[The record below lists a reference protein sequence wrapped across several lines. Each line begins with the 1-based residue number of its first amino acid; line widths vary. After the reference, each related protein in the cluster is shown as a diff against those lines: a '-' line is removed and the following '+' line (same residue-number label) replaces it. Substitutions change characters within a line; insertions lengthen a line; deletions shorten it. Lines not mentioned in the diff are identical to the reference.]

1 MTEILPYL
9 LEQTPHILADVERL
23 ARLESPSG
31 DRDRINRVQDVNQE
45 WFGAFGQVRR
55 HTHELG
61 DILHVRIP
69 GQSGA
74 RVLLLAHMD
83 TVYPVGAWSDL
94 WRVEGEQ
101 AFGPGI
107 YDMKAGAVQA
117 LWALRAAEA
126 LGLKRNRTIDLLLT
140 ADEEMGSEASRP
152 FIEELAQGA
161 EAVLVLEAPSAKGD
175 LKIARKGVGDYSIEV
190 MGKAAHQGTEPENG
204 RNAIV
209 SAAHLVRELMKLQDP
224 QKGTTLG
231 PNVIHGGTAANVV
244 ADRAVLQ
251 VDVRIWDLSE
261 AGRIDAALRAIR
273 PLDGTRYEISGGL
286 NRPPMEPSDG
296 SMRLL
301 ERAQNM
307 ARRLG
312 FQVGAARVGG
322 ASDGNFTSR
331 LAPTLDGFGA
341 VGAHAHQKEKEYI
354 HIPSLAPRTALLA
367 GMMTEP

>member
-1 MTEILPYL
+1 M
-9 LEQTPHILADVERL
+9 
-23 ARLESPSG
+23 
-31 DRDRINRVQDVNQE
+31 
-45 WFGAFGQVRR
+45 
-55 HTHELG
+55 
-61 DILHVRIP
+61 
-69 GQSGA
+69 
-74 RVLLLAHMD
+74 
-83 TVYPVGAWSDL
+83 
-94 WRVEGEQ
+94 
-101 AFGPGI
+101 
-107 YDMKAGAVQA
+107 
-117 LWALRAAEA
+117 
-126 LGLKRNRTIDLLLT
+126 
-140 ADEEMGSEASRP
+140 
-152 FIEELAQGA
+152 
-161 EAVLVLEAPSAKGD
+161 
-175 LKIARKGVGDYSIEV
+175 
-190 MGKAAHQGTEPENG
+190 
-204 RNAIV
+204 
-209 SAAHLVRELMKLQDP
+209 
-224 QKGTTLG
+224 G

-261 AGRIDAALRAIR
+261 AGRIDAALRAIK